1 MPVGGAEQK
10 LESAGDLQQ
19 QHCQSARHLLE
30 GCVVTA
36 GAEKEAAD
44 LRQKLEDRSAKLA
57 KASQDL
63 QALAQRAE
71 VQTTAC
77 EHKVRGR
84 CAVASSCSWAPTLWV
99 KAQAPCLQA
108 QGLGSCKLERKVQLA
123 DAEAVYEAP
132 INACKHRVWAQQ
144 ASKMVASCRRRAA
157 HRGPYRGPQAQ

>member
-1 MPVGGAEQK
+1 MK

-19 QHCQSARHLLE
+19 TLSECKASAGRPQLLP
-30 GCVVTA
+30 A

-77 EHKVRGR
+77 EHKVR
-84 CAVASSCSWAPTLWV
+84 
-99 KAQAPCLQA
+99 
-108 QGLGSCKLERKVQLA
+108 QGG
-123 DAEAVYEAP
+123 
-132 INACKHRVWAQQ
+132 
-144 ASKMVASCRRRAA
+144 
-157 HRGPYRGPQAQ
+157 